1 MSLVEQFHLMN
12 LDQRLLSAIADLNW
26 ERPTDIQQAVIPL
39 ALEKKSL
46 CVQARTGS
54 GKTGAFSIP
63 IIQSILETKILKSEQ
78 STSALILA
86 PTRELCSQISKDMKS
101 LCKYAS
107 KDVNVLDL
115 AQLDD
120 IDVLRPLLAENPDIV
135 IGTPLKVSEQLLRKC
150 LVLDALEHL
159 VVDEADLVFV
169 FGYEKQMQALQTF
182 LPKKSIQVILMS
194 ATLDETTSSLRG
206 FLKLSEWVRIE
217 LPEENFLPSESQ
229 LAQYVISAD
238 ESSKYAILISMIQ
251 LKLIRG
257 RTIIFTNSIDR
268 CYKLKLF
275 LEEFGV
281 KSVVLNSELPVASRC
296 HTVHQF
302 NRGLYEYLLATDED
316 DSGRVTNVSKRN
328 KFMKPV
334 KDAEYGVSRG
344 IDFKLVSNVLNFDFP
359 LTAKRYVHRV
369 GRTARADQ
377 MGTAISFVNSSEES
391 QLSKVANLLLQKEAS
406 NPHSDQTN
414 KSAVDLIFR
423 PYQFRLSEV
432 DGFRYRAMDVAGKIT
447 RKRIR
452 EARLKE
458 IKLELM
464 NSERLKSYFEDH
476 SADMDALRHDKP
488 LSSSHQAHLKDV
500 PAYMVPQT
508 LQALIRGSN
517 QRVRDRQRYRPA
529 NWAKEQQR
537 SIGKAKVS
545 TSVGHDAAEKPI
557 RMHQLRRHRTK
568 MAIARNPAKVAQIKR
583 QMARKVRKLQLLLL
597 WLRHESDD

>member
-1 MSLVEQFHLMN
+1 M
-12 LDQRLLSAIADLNW
+12 
-26 ERPTDIQQAVIPL
+26 
-39 ALEKKSL
+39 
-46 CVQARTGS
+46 
-54 GKTGAFSIP
+54 KT
-63 IIQSILETKILKSEQ
+63 
-78 STSALILA
+78 
-86 PTRELCSQISKDMKS
+86 

-107 KDVNVLDL
+107 RNVNVLDL

-120 IDVLRPLLAENPDIV
+120 NDALRPLLAENPDIV

-150 LVLDALEHL
+150 LVLDTLEHL
-159 VVDEADLVFV
+159 VVDEADLIFV

-217 LPEENFLPSESQ
+217 LPEESFLPSESQ

-238 ESSKYAILISMIQ
+238 ESSKYAILISMVQ

-275 LEEFGV
+275 LEEFGI

-302 NRGLYEYLLATDED
+302 NRGLYDYLLATDESNSRGD
-316 DSGRVTNVSKRN
+316 TNVSKGN
-328 KFMKPV
+328 KIMKPV
-334 KDAEYGVSRG
+334 KDSEYGVSRG

-391 QLSKVANLLLQKEAS
+391 RLSEVANLLLQKEAS
-406 NPHSDQTN
+406 NPQSDQTN
-414 KSAVDLIFR
+414 KLSVDLIFR

-488 LSSSHQAHLKDV
+488 LSSSRQAHLKDV
-500 PAYMVPQT
+500 PEYMVPQT
-508 LQALIRGSN
+508 LQALVRGAN
-517 QRVRDRQRYRPA
+517 QRAKVRQRYRAA
-529 NWAKEQQR
+529 NWAKERQR
-537 SIGKAKVS
+537 SVRGAKAS
-545 TSVGHDAAEKPI
+545 ASVGCNDAEKPI
-557 RMHQLRRHRTK
+557 RMHKLRSHNTK
-568 MAIARNPAKVAQIKR
+568 MAIARNPAKIAQIKR
-583 QMARKVRKLQLLLL
+583 QMAGRKKAANPLFNFGNKGRRTK
-597 WLRHESDD
+597 

>member
-12 LDQRLLSAIADLNW
+12 LDQRLLSAISDLKW

-39 ALEKKSL
+39 ALERKSI

-63 IIQSILETKILKSEQ
+63 IIQSILETKIFQSEQ

-86 PTRELCSQISKDMKS
+86 PTRELCSQISKDIKS

-107 KDVNVLDL
+107 KNVNVFDL
-115 AQLDD
+115 AQSDD
-120 IDVLRPLLAENPDIV
+120 IDLLGPLLAENPDIV
-135 IGTPLKVSEQLLRKC
+135 VGTPLKISEQLLRKR
-150 LVLDALEHL
+150 LTLDALEHL
-159 VVDEADLVFV
+159 VIDEADLIFV
-169 FGYEKQMQALQTF
+169 FGYEKHMQALQTF

-194 ATLDETTSSLRG
+194 ATLDEATFSLRG
-206 FLKLSEWVRIE
+206 FFKLSEWVRVE

-238 ESSKYAILISMIQ
+238 ESSKFAILISMIQ

-296 HTVHQF
+296 HTVQQF
-302 NRGLYEYLLATDED
+302 NRGLYDYLLATDEN
-316 DSGRVTNVSKRN
+316 DSEGVTNAPKRD
-328 KFMKPV
+328 KLLKPV

-377 MGTAISFVNSSEES
+377 MGTAISFVDSSEES
-391 QLSKVANLLLQKEAS
+391 QLSEVTNLLSQNEAS
-406 NPHSDQTN
+406 NPRADQTN
-414 KSAVDLIFR
+414 KAVSVNLIFR

-476 SADMDALRHDKP
+476 SADMDALRHDKL
-488 LSSSHQAHLKDV
+488 LSSTQQAHLKNV
-500 PAYMVPQT
+500 PEYMVPQT

-517 QRVRDRQRYRPA
+517 QRARDRQRYRPSS
-529 NWAKEQQR
+529 WAKGRQR
-537 SIGKAKVS
+537 FTGKAKAS
-545 TSVGHDAAEKPI
+545 TSAAGSNAEKPI
-557 RMHQLRRHRTK
+557 RMHQLRCHRTK
-568 MAIARNPAKVAQIKR
+568 MAIARNPEKVAQIKR
-583 QMARKVRKLQLLLL
+583 QMARKKKAANPLFNFGKKR
-597 WLRHESDD
+597 